1 MEPAAPSLS
10 GAPSVVVIT
19 ATVGQA
25 ALRRCAESVQ
35 SQDYAKVRHLV
46 VVDGPDY
53 SAGASRALAGVS
65 RAKQRDVLVLP
76 QNTGHSRHYGY
87 RIYGALPL
95 LADDDLVCFLDED
108 NWFEPDHIT
117 SGIDAIMTTG
127 ASWAYALRR
136 ICSEDGE
143 QICADDCDSLGYW
156 PKYATI
162 LPDGV
167 LETDEAGMHKRYP
180 NLVDSSCYF
189 LPRRIACTV
198 APLWQALH
206 ADSVVPSFLV
216 QRYAGACTGN
226 STVNYALGGGS
237 STPADWFIDG
247 NERLEELYGQA
258 SFPWRGAPREI
269 PPGIIEHPA

>member
-1 MEPAAPSLS
+1 MA
-10 GAPSVVVIT
+10 
-19 ATVGQA
+19 
-25 ALRRCAESVQ
+25 
-35 SQDYAKVRHLV
+35 
-46 VVDGPDY
+46 
-53 SAGASRALAGVS
+53 
-65 RAKQRDVLVLP
+65 
-76 QNTGHSRHYGY
+76 
-87 RIYGALPL
+87 
-95 LADDDLVCFLDED
+95 
-108 NWFEPDHIT
+108 
-117 SGIDAIMTTG
+117 TTG
-127 ASWAYALRR
+127 ASWAYALRS

-247 NERLEELYGQA
+247 NERLAELYGQA

-269 PPGIIEHPA
+269 PPGIIEHPARASGHA